1 MNGEAESGHKRPATE
16 LPDASPAKRP
26 AIDPATTNGVLV
38 NGTGAGGGHVNGGVV
53 RTVLPGGGMIQ
64 QIRQVQPGQVI
75 VSTGGQI
82 MTSSGQIMTSSGQML
97 NSGGQMINNGGQI
110 VSTASGP
117 QNVIVSSGQQPVLN
131 GGQSQ
136 ANTMLG
142 QIQQP
147 QVTFDFST
155 LRMHYPN

>member
-82 MTSSGQIMTSSGQML
+82 MTSSGQMM
-97 NSGGQMINNGGQI
+97 NSGGSINI
-110 VSTASGP
+110 CLLYTSPSP
-117 QNVIVSSGQQPVLN
+117 RDS
-131 GGQSQ
+131 
-136 ANTMLG
+136 
-142 QIQQP
+142 
-147 QVTFDFST
+147 
-155 LRMHYPN
+155 

>member
-1 MNGEAESGHKRPATE
+1 MNGESESGHKRPATE

-82 MTSSGQIMTSSGQML
+82 MTSSGQMI

-117 QNVIVSSGQQPVLN
+117 QNVIVSSGQQTVLN

-155 LRMHYPN
+155 HRMH